1 MLLLGI
7 CVFVAGFVIPEKKEK
22 QNKKSA
28 YYAHRA
34 KAMIKELSSINF
46 EMAQMVI
53 SSDDEQE
60 LPNWFMV
67 EVVRDLPRLAN
78 AG

>member
-1 MLLLGI
+1 
-7 CVFVAGFVIPEKKEK
+7 
-22 QNKKSA
+22 
-28 YYAHRA
+28 
-34 KAMIKELSSINF
+34 MIKELSSINF